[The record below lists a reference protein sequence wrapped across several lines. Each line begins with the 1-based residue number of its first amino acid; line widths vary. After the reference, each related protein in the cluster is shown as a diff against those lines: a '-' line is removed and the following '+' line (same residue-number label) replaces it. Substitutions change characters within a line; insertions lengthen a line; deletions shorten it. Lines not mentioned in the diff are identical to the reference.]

1 MSRKL
6 AVILFSP
13 WREKA
18 GAASLSKLHFVSFA
32 MEDSRQSKEQRLNRL
47 ALVGSAPTKLR
58 AMAPQHMGTCGSFW
72 VNCPQTGS
80 WPETGFEEI
89 GVVAAFSISMLPRT
103 GLLDSVIEERV
114 ALNSTVRMPELEQ
127 GHTLT
132 V

>member
-80 WPETGFEEI
+80 WPET
-89 GVVAAFSISMLPRT
+89 AFWEMMTKVPDRWSATRRAP
-103 GLLDSVIEERV
+103 G
-114 ALNSTVRMPELEQ
+114 
-127 GHTLT
+127 
-132 V
+132 